1 MIKIKKIYVF
11 LVLFCLILVSSGKT
25 VKGMTEEQINQ
36 EIKELNQEIK
46 KSKEKME
53 GIAVE
58 KEQYAK
64 NIKTKQSEVRSLNNQ
79 LSILDNRIAKAEL
92 DVEEVKNQINEA
104 TLEIRRTE
112 VEIEAKE
119 NDIEKEKK
127 NISNVLK
134 LLYREGDASAL
145 EILLMNNSLSEF
157 LSRAKYL
164 EDINSE
170 MNEAL
175 EKLKQFKKDLEN
187 KKNEQEIK
195 KEELAN
201 LKKDLE
207 QSLLAY
213 EQEKMSKEI
222 LLEETNNSE
231 KEYQNL
237 LARAEKQELAA
248 QNDIANLEKTVR
260 EKLES
265 LDKDNLEINDDGFV
279 WPVPRNVITALFHDP
294 DYPFRYLF
302 EHSGVDIRAAQGT
315 TIVAPASGYVARVK
329 YDGTKSYAYIML
341 IHGDNISTVYGHIS
355 KPLVSEDDYVI
366 QGQAIALSGGMPG
379 TVGSGLTT
387 GPHLHFEVRQD
398 GVPVDPLEYLP

>member
-1 MIKIKKIYVF
+1 M
-11 LVLFCLILVSSGKT
+11 LVSSGRM

-46 KSKEKME
+46 ESKEKME
-53 GIAVE
+53 SIAAE

-64 NIKTKQSEVRSLNNQ
+64 NIKTKQNEVRSLNNQ

-92 DVEEVKNQINEA
+92 DVKEVKNQINEA

-145 EILLMNNSLSEF
+145 EILLMNDSLSEF

-175 EKLKQFKKDLEN
+175 EKLKQLKKDLEN
-187 KKNEQEIK
+187 KKDEQEIK

-213 EQEKMSKEI
+213 EQEKISKEV

-265 LDKDNLEINDDGFV
+265 LDKDDLEINDDGFI
-279 WPVPRNVITALFHDP
+279 WPVPKNVITALFHDP

-315 TIVAPASGYVARVK
+315 TIVAPVSGYVARVK

-355 KPLVSEDDYVI
+355 KPLVSEDDYVV